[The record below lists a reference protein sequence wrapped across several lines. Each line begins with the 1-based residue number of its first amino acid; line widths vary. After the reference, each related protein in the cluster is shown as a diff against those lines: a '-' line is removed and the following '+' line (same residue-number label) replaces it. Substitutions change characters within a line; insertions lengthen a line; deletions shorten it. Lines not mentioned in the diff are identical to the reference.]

1 MARVLGVGGSPRQDS
16 NSEVLLLGLLEG
28 ARAAGA
34 EVEFVRLRERR
45 LSHCL
50 ACGWCH
56 ETGDCRLDDD
66 MRDLYTRVEASDL
79 IVIASPVQFGTV
91 SALAKAFVERFQCFW
106 AAKYLL
112 GRPRICASS
121 GKALASLFTSALDS
135 VRQFEC
141 ASLVVETLAKVLN
154 AAYLGYRGFPRL
166 DGPGEARRYPD
177 TVARATAWGREL
189 VAGLGR

>member
-1 MARVLGVGGSPRQDS
+1 PRPDS

-79 IVIASPVQFGTV
+79 LVLASPVQFGTV
-91 SALAKAFVERFQCFW
+91 SALAKTFVERFQCFW
-106 AAKYLL
+106 AAEYLL
-112 GRPRICASS
+112 ERPRISASA
-121 GKALASLFTSALDS
+121 GKTLAALFTSARDS
-135 VRQFEC
+135 LRQFEC

-166 DGPGEARRYPD
+166 EGPGEARHRSD
-177 TVARATAWGREL
+177 AVDRATAWGGEL
-189 VAGLGR
+189 VAGIRR